1 MNGKIT
7 RLCQRIT
14 WRGGKGQ
21 IPKHEA
27 MSTPELGTHE
37 RPPSPPEVGAPV
49 CARELCVRLSCGGAG
64 WVSTVSVLSLC
75 RAAARVGGA
84 GLAGLAHTPYD
95 TQHTKYR
102 KINTSAGRP
111 PPLIPFHRGSKSS
124 RLCGD
129 GFGRPV
135 ARMLI
140 AQCTH
145 WLGDIRS
152 YDPAARE
159 SCCNAARRLT
169 CVCRASRAPC
179 SARALRCTL
188 RPTLPAP
195 PAHAR
200 ALSLSLSLSRML
212 CASASARDS
221 VSLGAQ
227 FRTHRPGRRLSIG
240 MLAVSWYA

>member
-1 MNGKIT
+1 M
-7 RLCQRIT
+7 
-14 WRGGKGQ
+14 
-21 IPKHEA
+21 
-27 MSTPELGTHE
+27 
-37 RPPSPPEVGAPV
+37 
-49 CARELCVRLSCGGAG
+49 RLSCGGAG

-111 PPLIPFHRGSKSS
+111 PPLIQFHRGSKSS

-135 ARMLI
+135 ARMLNAHI
-140 AQCTH
+140 GSATYDLTIPLPESLVVTPREGSHACVEPLEH
-145 WLGDIRS
+145 RALLGRS
-152 YDPAARE
+152 AARCAQH
-159 SCCNAARRLT
+159 S
-169 CVCRASRAPC
+169 
-179 SARALRCTL
+179 
-188 RPTLPAP
+188 LPP
-195 PAHAR
+195 PLMR
-200 ALSLSLSLSRML
+200 ALSLSVSLSRML

-227 FRTHRPGRRLSIG
+227 FRTHRPGRRLFIG
-240 MLAVSWYA
+240 VLAVSGYVTQKVLANKLGRGRIRHGYGVKVG

>member
-1 MNGKIT
+1 M
-7 RLCQRIT
+7 R
-14 WRGGKGQ
+14 
-21 IPKHEA
+21 A
-27 MSTPELGTHE
+27 
-37 RPPSPPEVGAPV
+37 
-49 CARELCVRLSCGGAG
+49 GAG

-75 RAAARVGGA
+75 RAAARVGSA

-95 TQHTKYR
+95 TQQTKYR

-111 PPLIPFHRGSKSS
+111 PPLIQFHRGSKSS

-129 GFGRPV
+129 GRWTTRCPN
-135 ARMLI
+135 

-195 PAHAR
+195 PLMR
-200 ALSLSLSLSRML
+200 ALSLSVSLSRML

-227 FRTHRPGRRLSIG
+227 FRTQRPGRRLFIG
-240 MLAVSWYA
+240 VLAVSGYVTQKVLANKLGRGRIRHGYGVKVG